1 MLKINRRTLIEGRA
15 EDVRSLY
22 DKYAGMMLGYIT
34 GVVKDER
41 LAEEYL
47 IELFSDLSNQFN
59 EINWDG
65 TNSWCEL
72 QRFAKNKLA
81 AMADRLTSVE
91 TSVTGGLVMSKP
103 NDRHFEEMTD
113 EQRHIFSAVYYQGKG
128 IAALSK
134 ELNKTEDLI
143 RKTLKETFAIIRKS
157 GKNK

>member
-1 MLKINRRTLIEGRA
+1 MLKINRRTLTEVRA

-47 IELFSDLSNQFN
+47 VELFSDLSNQFN

-72 QRFAKNKLA
+72 QRFAKNKLST
-81 AMADRLTSVE
+81 MTDKPTSIAP
-91 TSVTGGLVMSKP
+91 SVAGGLVISSSK
-103 NDRHFEEMTD
+103 DRYFEKMTD
-113 EQRHIFSAVYYQGKG
+113 EQRQIFDAVYYQGKE
-128 IAALSK
+128 IATLSK

-143 RKTLKETFAIIRKS
+143 RKTLKETFAILRKS
-157 GKNK
+157 GKN